1 MPATTSHAQ
10 EAARFALLI
19 SNQSYDPSVGVLRN
33 PHKDAAL
40 VAAALEKR
48 GFTLLPP
55 VKDARRIAILA
66 AVRGLVQ
73 RLNSASGE
81 AIGFLYYSGHGAA
94 EKDTNVNYIIPIDAV
109 DPGTAALWDESLKL
123 DDILHLFDG
132 AQRAAKFLV
141 FDACRNE
148 LYLPQRTS
156 DKGLI
161 PVSEHQGMFIAY
173 ATAPGHTASD
183 RGEVSGPY
191 AAALVSELEKPGLDH
206 LNLFQNVKEAVL
218 AKTGGAQQPWE
229 SNGLA
234 RRIYLT
240 GQPESMPQLGT
251 TSASEVERAWSAI
264 RESQNPLVFE
274 AFNKQFPGT
283 VYAALAGERIAM
295 LKRQA
300 DDRKRTEATEDRR
313 KAKEATATCLAEE
326 AKTEPRAAPKALE
339 DSLQHEVRLQI
350 QEMLKRQGR
359 LEGNLDG
366 VFGTATRN
374 AIMAFQRNL
383 NAKPTGFLTPCQ
395 LQALWTDSEEDAH
408 PSIARTR

>member
-1 MPATTSHAQ
+1 MLKAFIAVLLVATAVMPATTSHAQ

-48 GFTLLPP
+48 GFTVLPP

-109 DPGTAALWDESLKL
+109 DPGTAAFWDESLKL

-132 AQRAAKFLV
+132 AHRAAKFLV

-240 GQPESMPQLGT
+240 GQPEPMAQLGT
-251 TSASEVERAWSAI
+251 TSAS
-264 RESQNPLVFE
+264 
-274 AFNKQFPGT
+274 
-283 VYAALAGERIAM
+283 
-295 LKRQA
+295 
-300 DDRKRTEATEDRR
+300 
-313 KAKEATATCLAEE
+313 
-326 AKTEPRAAPKALE
+326 
-339 DSLQHEVRLQI
+339 
-350 QEMLKRQGR
+350 
-359 LEGNLDG
+359 
-366 VFGTATRN
+366 
-374 AIMAFQRNL
+374 
-383 NAKPTGFLTPCQ
+383 
-395 LQALWTDSEEDAH
+395 
-408 PSIARTR
+408 